1 MKLKR
6 GVKLGTLLGCL
17 IVIGVVILLAVN
29 GAAAVIGLPFV
40 MIGLFGM
47 VFAAAFN
54 RFETLNKFL
63 EWMDKD
69 D

>member
-63 EWMDKD
+63 EWVDKD